1 MKIGS
6 PEKLDKLAQEGAKS
20 VESTQWFNTR
30 VFGRECT
37 GHFGRIAL
45 REFFK
50 HAIRGKLFKAFKRWE
65 SRLGIRGVNCWYCL
79 GNIGVGCLASSDTV
93 QGEVMRR
100 MSTDEPTFSTER

>member
-6 PEKLDKLAQEGAKS
+6 PEKLDKLAHEGAKS

-37 GHFGRIAL
+37 DHFGRIAL

-50 HAIRGKLFKAFKRWE
+50 HAILGELKAFKT
-65 SRLGIRGVNCWYCL
+65 LGVAIWHTRSQLLVCL